1 MTKNIVFA
9 SVLALGFVFSTVSTS
24 MATPA
29 KPKKPKKTTSGVT
42 ASNLDKTVKPT
53 ADFYQYACGGWM
65 ANNPLGDEYARY
77 GSFDVLGENNQ
88 KQLQDLV
95 TKIAAQKNAPGTIEQ
110 KIGDF
115 YNTAMNTEA
124 INKQGAQPIQ
134 AELNEINNLKRGD
147 LPAQIARMQM
157 NGTTPFF
164 AIFASADPDNSSINI
179 AHIWQ
184 SGLGIGDRDYYLD
197 KDQQNIRNEYLKL
210 VTGMFRM
217 SGYSTMAGFKGREY
231 EMAQRILALETLMAQ
246 NAIDKTVLRDP
257 YQTIHK
263 CTPGEFAEMM
273 HPALITENY
282 FRILNVRMDTL
293 NVGQPDYIKAL
304 NNVIEVTDFD
314 VIKAYLAWNVIRN
327 AASYLS
333 DEFVDASFDFYGKTL
348 SGRKE
353 NRPRWKR
360 VIDNLDDC
368 LGEAVGQMYVQKYFP
383 ADAKV
388 RMDQLVKNLQWA
400 LGERIK
406 ASTWMTDQTKKN
418 ALDKL
423 AAFTVKIGYP
433 DKWRD
438 YSGLT
443 ISTESYYANV
453 MNSRRFEMAYNMNKI
468 GKPVDPTEWQ
478 MTPQTV
484 NAYYDPTTNEI
495 CFPAGILQPPF
506 FDINADDAANY
517 GAIGVV
523 IGHEMTHGFDDQ
535 GRNYDK
541 DGNLNDWWTEKD
553 AEIFKEKAQLIVDH
567 FNKIEVAPGVF
578 ANGEFTL
585 GENIADNGG
594 LNVSYTAFQKAK
606 KDGQINGEMD
616 GFTPE
621 QRFFLAYAAV
631 WAANIR
637 EAEILR
643 RTKTDPHALGRWRV
657 NATLRHIDPFYDAF
671 NIQPGDPMWLAPE
684 KRSHIW

>member
-1 MTKNIVFA
+1 MKKNFILS
-9 SVLALGFVFSTVSTS
+9 SVLALCFIFLATSTN
-24 MATPA
+24 MATPS
-29 KPKKPKKTTSGVT
+29 KPKKPKKTTSGVNV
-42 ASNLDKTVKPT
+42 SNLDKTVKPSV
-53 ADFYQYACGGWM
+53 DFYQYACGGWM
-65 ANNPLGDEYARY
+65 HNNPLGDEYARY

-88 KQLQDLV
+88 AQLKELV
-95 TKIAAQKNAPGTIEQ
+95 TEIAAQKHAPGSIEQ
-110 KIGDF
+110 KIADF
-115 YNTAMNTEA
+115 YNTAMATGDLER
-124 INKQGAQPIQ
+124 GGCDPIKP
-134 AELNEINNLKRGD
+134 ELNTINNLKRND
-147 LPAQIARMQM
+147 LSVQLAQMLK
-157 NGTTPFF
+157 NGQSPFF
-164 AIFASADPDNSSINI
+164 ALFGSADPDNSSMTM

-197 KDQQNIRNEYLKL
+197 KDQQNIRDEYVKL
-210 VTGMFRM
+210 VAKMLGM
-217 SGYSTMAGFKGREY
+217 SGYSTLANFKGHET
-231 EMAQRILALETLMAQ
+231 EMANRIMALETLLAKH
-246 NAIDKTVLRDP
+246 AIDKTVLRDP

-263 CTPGEFAEMM
+263 CTPAEFQQLI
-273 HPALITENY
+273 PALDVNQYLKT
-282 FRILNVRMDTL
+282 LNLKVDTL
-293 NVGQPDYIKAL
+293 NVSQPTYIQGVSNIL
-304 NNVIEVTDFD
+304 EVTDFE
-314 VIKAYLAWNVIRN
+314 VVKAYLAWNVIRG
-327 AASYLS
+327 AAGYLS

-368 LGEAVGQMYVQKYFP
+368 LGEAVGQMYVKNYFP
-383 ADAKV
+383 AEAKE
-388 RMDQLVKNLQWA
+388 RMTQLVSNLQWA

-418 ALDKL
+418 ALEKL
-423 AAFTVKIGYP
+423 ASFTVKIGYP

-443 ISTESYYANV
+443 IGTESYYANV
-453 MNSRRFEMAYNMNKI
+453 LNSRRFDVAYSLGKI

-506 FDINADDAANY
+506 FDMNADDAANY

-541 DGNLNDWWTEKD
+541 DGNLADWWTEQD
-553 AEIFKEKAQLIVDH
+553 AETFKEKAQLIVDH
-567 FNKIEVAPGVF
+567 FNSIEVAPGVH
-578 ANGEFTL
+578 ADGSFTL

-594 LNVSYTAFQKAK
+594 LNVAYTAFQKAK
-606 KDGQINGEMD
+606 KEGKIKGVMD
-616 GFTPE
+616 EFTPE

-657 NATLRHIDPFYDAF
+657 NATLRHIDAFYEAF
-671 NIQPGDPMWLAPE
+671 NITPTDPMWMAPE

>member
-1 MTKNIVFA
+1 MMA
-9 SVLALGFVFSTVSTS
+9 SVLALGFVFLASTTS

-65 ANNPLGDEYARY
+65 ANNPLGDEYARF

-88 KQLQDLV
+88 QQLKDLV
-95 TKIAAQKNAPGTIEQ
+95 TKIAAQKNAPGSIEQ

-124 INKQGAQPIQ
+124 INKQGAQPLQ
-134 AELNEINNLKRGD
+134 PELQVINNLKRGD
-147 LPAQIARMQM
+147 LPEQIARMQL
-157 NGTTPFF
+157 NGTSPFF
-164 AIFASADPDNSSINI
+164 AIFASADPDNSSMNI
-179 AHIWQ
+179 AHVWQ

-197 KDQQNIRNEYLKL
+197 KDQQNIRDEYLRL
-210 VTGMFRM
+210 VTKMLNM
-217 SGYSTMAGFKGREY
+217 SGYSTMAGFKGHEY

-263 CTPGEFAEMM
+263 MTPAEFAEMM

-282 FRILNVRMDTL
+282 FRTLKVRMDTL
-293 NVGQPDYIKAL
+293 NVGQPSYMKAL
-304 NNVIEVTDFD
+304 NHIIEITDFE

-360 VIDNLDDC
+360 VIDNVDAS
-368 LGEAVGQMYVQKYFP
+368 LGEAVGQMYVKNYFP
-383 ADAKV
+383 AEAKA
-388 RMDQLVKNLQWA
+388 RMEQLVKNLQWA

-406 ASTWMTDQTKKN
+406 NSTWMTDQTKKN
-418 ALDKL
+418 ALEKL

-443 ISTESYYANV
+443 IGTESYYANV
-453 MNSRRFEMAYNMNKI
+453 LNSRRFDMAYNLSKI

-506 FDINADDAANY
+506 FDMNADDAANY

-541 DGNLNDWWTEKD
+541 DGNLTDWWTEQD
-553 AEIFKEKAQLIVDH
+553 AETFKEKAQLIVDH
-567 FNKIEVAPGVF
+567 FNSIEVAPGVH

-606 KDGQINGEMD
+606 QDGQIKGVMD
-616 GFTPE
+616 EFTPE

-637 EAEILR
+637 PEEILR
-643 RTKTDPHALGRWRV
+643 RTKSDPHALGRWRV
-657 NATLRHIDPFYDAF
+657 NATLRHIDAFYDAF
-671 NIQPGDPMWLAPE
+671 NVQPTDPMWMAPE

>member
-1 MTKNIVFA
+1 MLT
-9 SVLALGFVFSTVSTS
+9 SVMALGFVFLASTTS

-29 KPKKPKKTTSGVT
+29 KPKKPKKQTSGIT
-42 ASNLDKTVKPT
+42 ASNLDNSVKPT

-88 KQLQDLV
+88 AQLKDLV
-95 TKIAAQKNAPGTIEQ
+95 TKIAAQKNAPGTVEQ

-115 YNTAMNTEA
+115 YNTAMNTEV
-124 INKQGAQPIQ
+124 INKQGAQPLQ
-134 AELNEINNLKRGD
+134 PELQNIAKMHRND
-147 LPAQIARMQM
+147 LSVKMARMLM
-157 NGTTPFF
+157 DGSTPFF
-164 AIFASADPDNSSINI
+164 ALFGSADPDNSSMTI

-197 KDQQNIRNEYLKL
+197 KDQQNIRDEYVKL
-210 VTGMFRM
+210 MTKMFSM
-217 SGYSTMAGFKGREY
+217 SNYSAIAGFKGKEN
-231 EMAQRILALETLMAQ
+231 EMANRVMALETLLAQ
-246 NAIDKTVLRDP
+246 YAIDKTVLRDP

-263 CTPGEFAEMM
+263 CTPAEFQKMI
-273 HPALITENY
+273 PAINVQQY
-282 FRILNVRMDTL
+282 LNTLNLKLDTL
-293 NVGQPDYIKAL
+293 NVSQPTYIQGV
-304 NNVIEVTDFD
+304 NNILEVTDFD
-314 VIKAYLAWNVIRN
+314 VIKAYLAWNVIRG

-360 VIDNLDDC
+360 VIDNVDDC
-368 LGEAVGQMYVQKYFP
+368 LGEAVGQMYVKNYFP
-383 ADAKV
+383 AEAKQ
-388 RMDQLVKNLQWA
+388 RMEQLVKNLQWA

-418 ALDKL
+418 ALEKL

-438 YSGLT
+438 YSALT
-443 ISTESYYANV
+443 IGTESYYANV
-453 MNSRRFEMAYNMNKI
+453 MNSRRFDMAYNMSKI
-468 GKPVDPTEWQ
+468 GKKVDPTEWQ

-506 FDINADDAANY
+506 FDMNADDAANY

-541 DGNLNDWWTEKD
+541 DGNLADWWTEKD
-553 AEIFKEKAQLIVDH
+553 AATFKEKAQLIVDH
-567 FNKIEVAPGVF
+567 FNSIEVAPGVF
-578 ANGEFTL
+578 GNGEFTL

-606 KDGQINGEMD
+606 KDGQIKGEMD

-657 NATLRHIDPFYDAF
+657 NATLRHIDPFYEAF
-671 NIQPGDPMWLAPE
+671 NIQPGDPMYMAPE

>member
-1 MTKNIVFA
+1 MKKNLMMT
-9 SVLALGFVFSTVSTS
+9 SVMALGFVFLASTTS

-42 ASNLDKTVKPT
+42 AGNLDKSVKPT

-65 ANNPLGDEYARY
+65 AANPLGDEYARY
-77 GSFDVLGENNQ
+77 GSFDVLAENNQ
-88 KQLQDLV
+88 QQLKDLV
-95 TKIAAQKNAPGTIEQ
+95 TTIAAKKNAPGTIEQ

-115 YNTAMNTEA
+115 YNTAMNTET

-134 AELNEINNLKRGD
+134 SELQAIQKLQRKD
-147 LPAQIARMQM
+147 LSKKLAQMLM
-157 NGTTPFF
+157 EGSTPFF
-164 AIFASADPDNSSINI
+164 ALYGSADPDNSSMNM

-197 KDQQNIRNEYLKL
+197 KDQENIRNEYVKL
-210 VTGMFRM
+210 MTKMFSM
-217 SGYSTMAGFKGREY
+217 SGYSTIANFKGNEAA
-231 EMAQRILALETLMAQ
+231 MAQRVMALETLLAQ

-257 YQTIHK
+257 YQSIHK
-263 CTPGEFAEMM
+263 CTPAEFQKMI
-273 HPALITENY
+273 PALNTSEYLKTLN
-282 FRILNVRMDTL
+282 LNVDTL
-293 NVGQPDYIKAL
+293 NVGQPTYIEAIS
-304 NNVIEVTDFD
+304 NVIEVTDFD
-314 VIKAYLAWNVIRN
+314 VIKAYLAWNVISD

-333 DEFVDASFDFYGKTL
+333 DEFVDASFDFYGKVL

-360 VIDNLDDC
+360 VIDNIDAS
-368 LGEAVGQMYVQKYFP
+368 LGEAVGQMYVKKYFP
-383 ADAKV
+383 AEAKA
-388 RMDQLVKNLQWA
+388 RMEQLVKNLQWA

-418 ALDKL
+418 ALEKL

-438 YSGLT
+438 YSGLS
-443 ISTESYYANV
+443 IGTESYYANV
-453 MNSRRFEMAYNMNKI
+453 LNSRRFDMAYNLNKI

-506 FDINADDAANY
+506 FDMNADDAANY

-541 DGNLNDWWTEKD
+541 DGNLTDWWTEQD
-553 AEIFKEKAQLIVDH
+553 AETFKEKAQLIVDH
-567 FNKIEVAPGVF
+567 FNSIEVAPGVH

-606 KDGQINGEMD
+606 SENQIKGEMD

-643 RTKTDPHALGRWRV
+643 RTKSDPHALGRWRV
-657 NATLRHIDPFYDAF
+657 NATLRHIDPFYQAF
-671 NIQPGDPMWLAPE
+671 NIQPGDPMYMDPA

>member
-1 MTKNIVFA
+1 MKRNKFTA
-9 SVLALGFVFSTVSTS
+9 SVLALGFIFLASSTS

-29 KPKKPKKTTSGVT
+29 KPKKPKKQTSGVT
-42 ASNLDKTVKPT
+42 ASNLDKTAKPT

-77 GSFDVLGENNQ
+77 GSFDVLAENNQ
-88 KQLQDLV
+88 AQLKELV
-95 TKIAAQKNAPGTIEQ
+95 TKIAAQKNAPGSIEQ
-110 KIGDF
+110 KIADF
-115 YNTAMNTEA
+115 YNTAMATGDLERN
-124 INKQGAQPIQ
+124 GANPIQ
-134 AELNEINNLKRGD
+134 SELNTINNLKRKD
-147 LPAQIARMQM
+147 LSKQIAQMQF

-164 AIFASADPDNSSINI
+164 ALFGSADPDNSSMTI

-197 KDQQNIRNEYLKL
+197 KDQQSIRDEYVKL
-210 VTGMFRM
+210 VAKMLGM
-217 SGYSTMAGFKGREY
+217 SGYSTMAGFKGGET
-231 EMAQRILALETLMAQ
+231 EMAGRILALETLLAQ

-263 CTPGEFAEMM
+263 CTPADFQKMI
-273 HPALITENY
+273 PALDVNEYLRT
-282 FRILNVRMDTL
+282 LNLKVDTL
-293 NVGQPDYIKAL
+293 NVSQPDYIKGI
-304 NNVIEVTDFD
+304 NNVIEVVDFD
-314 VIKAYLAWNVIRN
+314 VVKAYLAWNVIRS
-327 AASYLS
+327 ASSYLS

-360 VIDNLDDC
+360 VIDNIDDC
-368 LGEAVGQMYVQKYFP
+368 LGEAVGQMYVKNYFP
-383 ADAKV
+383 AEAKV
-388 RMDQLVKNLQWA
+388 RMEQLVKNLQWA

-406 ASTWMTDQTKKN
+406 ASTWMTGQTKKN

-423 AAFTVKIGYP
+423 AAFKVKIGYP

-438 YSGLT
+438 YSSLSIGT
-443 ISTESYYANV
+443 NSYYENV
-453 MNSRRFEMAYNMNKI
+453 QNSRRFDMAYNLSKI
-468 GKPVDPTEWQ
+468 GNPVDPTEWQ

-506 FDINADDAANY
+506 FDMNADDAANY

-541 DGNLNDWWTEKD
+541 DGNLADWWTEQD
-553 AEIFKEKAQLIVDH
+553 ATTFKEKAQLIVDH
-567 FNKIEVAPGVF
+567 FNSIEVAPGVYG
-578 ANGEFTL
+578 NGEFTL

-606 KDGQINGEMD
+606 KDGQIKGVMD
-616 GFTPE
+616 EFTPE

-643 RTKTDPHALGRWRV
+643 RTKSDPHALGRWRV
-657 NATLRHIDPFYDAF
+657 NATLRHIDPFYEAF
-671 NIQPGDPMWLAPE
+671 NIQPGDPMWMAPE

>member
-1 MTKNIVFA
+1 MMT
-9 SVLALGFVFSTVSTS
+9 SVMALGFVFLASTTS

-42 ASNLDKTVKPT
+42 AGNLDKSVKPT

-65 ANNPLGDEYARY
+65 AANPLGDEYARY
-77 GSFDVLGENNQ
+77 GSFDVLAENNQ
-88 KQLQDLV
+88 QQLKDLV
-95 TKIAAQKNAPGTIEQ
+95 TTIAAKKNAPGTIEQ

-115 YNTAMNTEA
+115 YNTAMNTET

-134 AELNEINNLKRGD
+134 SELQAIQKLQRKD
-147 LPAQIARMQM
+147 LSKKLAQMLM
-157 NGTTPFF
+157 EGSTPFF
-164 AIFASADPDNSSINI
+164 ALYGSADPDNSSMNM

-197 KDQQNIRNEYLKL
+197 KDQENIRNEYVKL
-210 VTGMFRM
+210 MTKMFSM
-217 SGYSTMAGFKGREY
+217 SGYSTIANFKGNEAA
-231 EMAQRILALETLMAQ
+231 MAQRVMALETLLAQ

-257 YQTIHK
+257 YQSIHK
-263 CTPGEFAEMM
+263 CTPAEFQKMI
-273 HPALITENY
+273 PALNTSEYLKTLN
-282 FRILNVRMDTL
+282 LNVDTL
-293 NVGQPDYIKAL
+293 NVGQPTYIEAIS
-304 NNVIEVTDFD
+304 NVIEVTDFD
-314 VIKAYLAWNVIRN
+314 VIKAYLAWNVISD

-333 DEFVDASFDFYGKTL
+333 DEFVDASFDFYGKVL

-360 VIDNLDDC
+360 VIDNIDAS
-368 LGEAVGQMYVQKYFP
+368 LGEAVGQMYVKKYFP
-383 ADAKV
+383 AEAKA
-388 RMDQLVKNLQWA
+388 RMEQLVKNLQWA

-418 ALDKL
+418 ALEKL

-438 YSGLT
+438 YSGLS
-443 ISTESYYANV
+443 IGTESYYANV
-453 MNSRRFEMAYNMNKI
+453 LNSRRFDMAYNLNKI

-506 FDINADDAANY
+506 FDMNADDAANY

-541 DGNLNDWWTEKD
+541 DGNLTDWWTEQD
-553 AEIFKEKAQLIVDH
+553 AETFKEKAQLIVDH
-567 FNKIEVAPGVF
+567 FNSIEVAPGVH

-606 KDGQINGEMD
+606 SENQIKGEMD

-643 RTKTDPHALGRWRV
+643 RTKSDPHALGRWRV
-657 NATLRHIDPFYDAF
+657 NATLRHIDPFYQAF
-671 NIQPGDPMWLAPE
+671 NIQPGDPMYMDPA

>member
-1 MTKNIVFA
+1 MKKSIMIA
-9 SVLALGFVFSTVSTS
+9 SVMTLGFVFLATSTS
-24 MATPA
+24 MATPD

-53 ADFYQYACGGWM
+53 VDFYQYACGGWM

-77 GSFDVLGENNQ
+77 GSFDVLAENNQ
-88 KQLQDLV
+88 AQLKELV
-95 TKIAAQKNAPGTIEQ
+95 TKIAAQKNAPGSIEQ
-110 KIGDF
+110 KIADF
-115 YNTAMNTEA
+115 YNTAMATGDLER
-124 INKQGAQPIQ
+124 GGCDPIKP
-134 AELNEINNLKRGD
+134 ELNTINNLKRGD
-147 LPAQIARMQM
+147 LPEQIARMQL

-164 AIFASADPDNSSINI
+164 AIFASADPDNSSMNI
-179 AHIWQ
+179 AHVWQ

-197 KDQQNIRNEYLKL
+197 EDQQNIRNEYLGL
-210 VTGMFRM
+210 VSRMLGM

-263 CTPGEFAEMM
+263 MTPKEFAEMM

-282 FRILNVRMDTL
+282 FRTLKVSTDTL
-293 NVGQPDYIKAL
+293 NVGQPSYMKAL
-304 NNVIEVTDFD
+304 NHIIEVTDFD
-314 VIKAYLAWNVIRN
+314 VIKAYLAWNVIRS
-327 AASYLS
+327 AAPYLS
-333 DEFVDASFDFYGKTL
+333 DEFVDASFEFYGKTL
-348 SGRKE
+348 SGKKE

-360 VIDNLDDC
+360 VIDNIDDC
-368 LGEAVGQMYVQKYFP
+368 LGEAVGQMYVKNYFP
-383 ADAKV
+383 AEAKE
-388 RMDQLVKNLQWA
+388 RMTQLVRNLQWA

-406 ASTWMTDQTKKN
+406 NSTWMTDQTKKN

-443 ISTESYYANV
+443 IGTESYYANV
-453 MNSRRFEMAYNMNKI
+453 LNSRRFDMAYNMSKI

-506 FDINADDAANY
+506 FDMNADDAANY

-541 DGNLNDWWTEKD
+541 DGNLADWWTEQD
-553 AEIFKEKAQLIVDH
+553 AATFKEKAQLIVDH
-567 FNKIEVAPGVF
+567 FNSIEVAPGVY

-585 GENIADNGG
+585 SENIADNGG

-606 KDGQINGEMD
+606 KEGQIKGEMD

-643 RTKTDPHALGRWRV
+643 RTKSDPHALGRWRV
-657 NATLRHIDPFYDAF
+657 NATLRHIDPFYEAF
-671 NIQPGDPMWLAPE
+671 NIQPGDPMYMAPE

>member
-304 NNVIEVTDFD
+304 NNIIEVTDFD

-383 ADAKV
+383 ADAKE

-506 FDINADDAANY
+506 FDMNADDAANY

>member
-1 MTKNIVFA
+1 MKKYVIIA
-9 SVLALGFVFSTVSTS
+9 SVLALGFNILATSTS
-24 MATPA
+24 MATPD

-42 ASNLDKTVKPT
+42 ASNLDRTVKPT

-65 ANNPLGDEYARY
+65 ANNPLGDEYARF
-77 GSFDVLGENNQ
+77 GSFDVLAENNQ
-88 KQLQDLV
+88 AQLKDLV
-95 TKIAAQKNAPGTIEQ
+95 TKIAAQKNAPGSIEQ
-110 KIGDF
+110 KIADF
-115 YNTAMNTEA
+115 YNAGMATGNLERG
-124 INKQGAQPIQ
+124 GANPIQ
-134 AELNEINNLKRGD
+134 SELNAINNLKRND
-147 LPAQIARMQM
+147 LSVKLAQMLM
-157 NGTTPFF
+157 NGQSPFF
-164 AIFASADPDNSSINI
+164 ALFASADPDNSSMNM
-179 AHIWQ
+179 AHVWQ

-197 KDQQNIRNEYLKL
+197 KDQQNIRDEYVKL
-210 VTGMFRM
+210 VAKMLGM
-217 SGYSTMAGFKGREY
+217 SGYSTMANFKGYET
-231 EMAQRILALETLMAQ
+231 EMAKRILALETLLAQ

-263 CTPGEFAEMM
+263 CTPAEFQQMI
-273 HPALITENY
+273 PALNVQQYLKT
-282 FRILNVRMDTL
+282 LNLKVDTL
-293 NVGQPDYIKAL
+293 NVGQPDYIKGIS
-304 NNVIEVTDFD
+304 NVIEVVDFE
-314 VIKAYLAWNVIRN
+314 VVKAYLAWNVIRN

-333 DEFVDASFDFYGKTL
+333 DEFVDANFDFYGKTL

-368 LGEAVGQMYVQKYFP
+368 LGEAVGQMYVKNYFP
-383 ADAKV
+383 AEAKS
-388 RMDQLVKNLQWA
+388 RMEQLVKNLQWA

-406 ASTWMTDQTKKN
+406 NSTWMTDQTKKN

-443 ISTESYYANV
+443 IGTESYYANV
-453 MNSRRFEMAYNMNKI
+453 MNSRQFDMAYNLGKI

-506 FDINADDAANY
+506 FDMNADDAANY

-541 DGNLNDWWTEKD
+541 DGNLADWWTEQDAATFKD
-553 AEIFKEKAQLIVDH
+553 KAQLIVDH
-567 FNKIEVAPGVF
+567 FNSIEVAPGTF

-606 KDGQINGEMD
+606 KDGQIKGDMD

-643 RTKTDPHALGRWRV
+643 RTKSDPHALGRWRV
-657 NATLRHIDPFYDAF
+657 NATLRHIDPFYEAF
-671 NIQPGDPMWLAPE
+671 NIQPGDPMYMAPE

>member
-1 MTKNIVFA
+1 
-9 SVLALGFVFSTVSTS
+9 

-29 KPKKPKKTTSGVT
+29 KPKKTKKTTSGVSV
-42 ASNLDKTVKPT
+42 SNLDQSVKPT
-53 ADFYQYACGGWM
+53 ADFYQFACGGWM
-65 ANNPLGDEYARY
+65 AANPLGDEYARY

-88 KQLQDLV
+88 QQLKDLV
-95 TKIAAQKNAPGTIEQ
+95 TQIAGQKNAPGSIEQ
-110 KIGDF
+110 KIADF
-115 YNTAMNTEA
+115 YNTAMATGDLERGGSN
-124 INKQGAQPIQ
+124 PIKP
-134 AELNEINNLKRGD
+134 ELNTINSLTRKG
-147 LPAQIARMQM
+147 LSAQLAQMQL
-157 NGTTPFF
+157 NGTNPFF
-164 AIFASADPDNSSINI
+164 ALFGSADPDNSSMTI

-197 KDQQNIRNEYLKL
+197 KDQQTIRDEYVKVMAKL
-210 VTGMFRM
+210 LGM
-217 SGYSTMAGFKGREY
+217 SGYSTMANFKGGET
-231 EMAQRILALETLMAQ
+231 EMAQRVLALETLLAR

-263 CTPGEFAEMM
+263 CTPAEFQQMI
-273 HPALITENY
+273 PALDVNAYLKT
-282 FRILNVRMDTL
+282 LNLKVDTL
-293 NVGQPDYIKAL
+293 NVGQPTYIEAVS
-304 NNVIEVTDFD
+304 NVIEASDFE
-314 VIKAYLAWNVIRN
+314 VVKAYLAWNVIRS
-327 AASYLS
+327 AAPYLS

-360 VIDNLDDC
+360 VIDNVDAC
-368 LGEAVGQMYVQKYFP
+368 LGEAVGQMYVKNYFP
-383 ADAKV
+383 AEAKA
-388 RMDQLVKNLQWA
+388 RMEQLVKNLQWA

-406 ASTWMTDQTKKN
+406 SSTWMTDQTKKN

-438 YSGLT
+438 YSGLA
-443 ISTESYYANV
+443 IGTESYYANV
-453 MNSRRFEMAYNMNKI
+453 LNSRRFDMAYNLSKI

-506 FDINADDAANY
+506 FDMNADDAANY

-541 DGNLNDWWTEKD
+541 DGNLADWWTEQD
-553 AEIFKEKAQLIVDH
+553 AQTFKEKAQLIVDH
-567 FNKIEVAPGVF
+567 FNSIEVAPGVY

-594 LNVSYTAFQKAK
+594 LNVSYTAFQKAQK
-606 KDGQINGEMD
+606 EGQIKGEMD

-643 RTKTDPHALGRWRV
+643 RTKSDPHALGRWRV
-657 NATLRHIDPFYDAF
+657 NATLRHIDPFYQAF
-671 NIQPGDPMWLAPE
+671 NIQPGDPMYMAPE

>member
-1 MTKNIVFA
+1 MKSNLMMT
-9 SVLALGFVFSTVSTS
+9 SVMALGFVFLASTTS

-29 KPKKPKKTTSGVT
+29 KPQKPKKQTSGIT
-42 ASNLDKTVKPT
+42 ASNLDNSVKPT

-65 ANNPLGDEYARY
+65 ANNPLGDEYARF

-88 KQLQDLV
+88 AQLKDLV
-95 TKIAAQKNAPGTIEQ
+95 TKIAAQKNTPGTVEQ

-115 YNTAMNTEA
+115 YNTAMNTEV
-124 INKQGAQPIQ
+124 INKQGAQPLQ
-134 AELNEINNLKRGD
+134 PELQNIAKMHRND
-147 LPAQIARMQM
+147 LSVKMARMLM
-157 NGTTPFF
+157 DGSTPFF
-164 AIFASADPDNSSINI
+164 ALFGSADPDNSSMTI

-197 KDQQNIRNEYLKL
+197 KDQQNIRDEYVKL
-210 VTGMFRM
+210 MTKMFSM
-217 SGYSTMAGFKGREY
+217 SNYSAIAGFKGKEN
-231 EMAQRILALETLMAQ
+231 EMANRVMALETLLAQ
-246 NAIDKTVLRDP
+246 YAIDKTVLRDP

-263 CTPGEFAEMM
+263 CTPAEFQKMI
-273 HPALITENY
+273 PAINVQQYLKT
-282 FRILNVRMDTL
+282 LNLKLDTL
-293 NVGQPDYIKAL
+293 NVSQPTYIQGV
-304 NNVIEVTDFD
+304 NNILEVTDFD
-314 VIKAYLAWNVIRN
+314 VIKAYLAWNVIRG

-360 VIDNLDDC
+360 VIDNVDDC
-368 LGEAVGQMYVQKYFP
+368 LGEAVGQMYVKNYFP
-383 ADAKV
+383 AEAKQ
-388 RMDQLVKNLQWA
+388 RMEQLVKNLQWA

-418 ALDKL
+418 ALEKL

-438 YSGLT
+438 YSALT
-443 ISTESYYANV
+443 IGTESYYANV
-453 MNSRRFEMAYNMNKI
+453 MNSRRFDMAYNMSKI
-468 GKPVDPTEWQ
+468 GKKVDPTEWQ

-506 FDINADDAANY
+506 FDMNADDAANY

-541 DGNLNDWWTEKD
+541 DGNLADWWTEED
-553 AEIFKEKAQLIVDH
+553 AATFKEKAQLIVDH
-567 FNKIEVAPGVF
+567 FNSIEVAPGVF
-578 ANGEFTL
+578 GNGEFTL

-606 KDGQINGEMD
+606 KDGQIKGEMD

-657 NATLRHIDPFYDAF
+657 NATLRHIDPFYEAF
-671 NIQPGDPMWLAPE
+671 NIQPGDPMYMAPE

>member
-1 MTKNIVFA
+1 MKKSLMMT
-9 SVLALGFVFSTVSTS
+9 SVMALGFVFLASTTS

-42 ASNLDKTVKPT
+42 AGNLDKSVKPT

-65 ANNPLGDEYARY
+65 AANPLGDEYARY
-77 GSFDVLGENNQ
+77 GSFDVLAENNQ
-88 KQLQDLV
+88 QQLKDLV
-95 TKIAAQKNAPGTIEQ
+95 TTIAAKKNAPGTIEQ

-115 YNTAMNTEA
+115 YNTAMNTET

-134 AELNEINNLKRGD
+134 SELQAIQKLQRKD
-147 LPAQIARMQM
+147 LSKKLAQMLM
-157 NGTTPFF
+157 EGSTPFF
-164 AIFASADPDNSSINI
+164 ALYGSADPDNSSMNM

-197 KDQQNIRNEYLKL
+197 KDQENIRNEYVKL
-210 VTGMFRM
+210 MTKMFSM
-217 SGYSTMAGFKGREY
+217 SGYSTIANFKGNEAA
-231 EMAQRILALETLMAQ
+231 MAQRVMALETLLAQ

-257 YQTIHK
+257 YQSIHK
-263 CTPGEFAEMM
+263 CTPAEFQKMI
-273 HPALITENY
+273 PALNTSEYLKTLN
-282 FRILNVRMDTL
+282 LNVDTL
-293 NVGQPDYIKAL
+293 NVGQPTYIEAIS
-304 NNVIEVTDFD
+304 NVIEVTDFD
-314 VIKAYLAWNVIRN
+314 VIKAYLAWNVISD

-333 DEFVDASFDFYGKTL
+333 DEFVDASFDFYGKVL

-360 VIDNLDDC
+360 VIDNIDAS
-368 LGEAVGQMYVQKYFP
+368 LGEAVGQMYVKKYFP
-383 ADAKV
+383 AEAKA
-388 RMDQLVKNLQWA
+388 RMEQLVKNLQWA

-418 ALDKL
+418 ALEKL

-438 YSGLT
+438 YSGLS
-443 ISTESYYANV
+443 IGTESYYANV
-453 MNSRRFEMAYNMNKI
+453 LNSRRFDMAYNLNKI

-506 FDINADDAANY
+506 FDMNADDAANY

-541 DGNLNDWWTEKD
+541 DGNLTDWWTEQD
-553 AEIFKEKAQLIVDH
+553 AETFKEKAQLIVDH
-567 FNKIEVAPGVF
+567 FNSIEVAPGVH

-606 KDGQINGEMD
+606 SENQIKGEMD

-643 RTKTDPHALGRWRV
+643 RTKSDPHALGRWRV
-657 NATLRHIDPFYDAF
+657 NATLRHIDPFYQAF
-671 NIQPGDPMWLAPE
+671 NIQPGDPMYMDPA

>member
-1 MTKNIVFA
+1 MMA
-9 SVLALGFVFSTVSTS
+9 SVLALGFVFLASTTS

-65 ANNPLGDEYARY
+65 ANNPLGDEYARF

-88 KQLQDLV
+88 QQLKDLV

-124 INKQGAQPIQ
+124 INKQGAQPLQ
-134 AELNEINNLKRGD
+134 PELQVINNLKRGD
-147 LPAQIARMQM
+147 LPEQIARMQL
-157 NGTTPFF
+157 NGTSPFF
-164 AIFASADPDNSSINI
+164 AIFASADPDNSSMNI
-179 AHIWQ
+179 AHVWQ

-197 KDQQNIRNEYLKL
+197 KDQQNIRDEYLRL
-210 VTGMFRM
+210 VTKMLNM
-217 SGYSTMAGFKGREY
+217 SGYSTMAGFKGHEY

-263 CTPGEFAEMM
+263 MTPAEFAEMM

-282 FRILNVRMDTL
+282 FRTLKVRMDTL
-293 NVGQPDYIKAL
+293 NVGQPSYMKAL
-304 NNVIEVTDFD
+304 NHIIEITDFE

-360 VIDNLDDC
+360 VIDNVDAS
-368 LGEAVGQMYVQKYFP
+368 LGEAVGQMYVKNYFP
-383 ADAKV
+383 AEAKA
-388 RMDQLVKNLQWA
+388 RMEQLVKNLQWA

-406 ASTWMTDQTKKN
+406 NSTWMTDQTKKN
-418 ALDKL
+418 ALEKL

-443 ISTESYYANV
+443 IGTESYYANV
-453 MNSRRFEMAYNMNKI
+453 LNSRRFDMAYNLSKI

-506 FDINADDAANY
+506 FDMNADDAANY

-541 DGNLNDWWTEKD
+541 DGNLTDWWTEQD
-553 AEIFKEKAQLIVDH
+553 AETFKEKAQLIVDH
-567 FNKIEVAPGVF
+567 FNSIEVAPGVH

-606 KDGQINGEMD
+606 QDGQIKGVMD
-616 GFTPE
+616 EFTPE

-637 EAEILR
+637 PEEILR
-643 RTKTDPHALGRWRV
+643 RTKSDPHALGRWRV
-657 NATLRHIDPFYDAF
+657 NATLRHIDAFYDAF
-671 NIQPGDPMWLAPE
+671 NVQPTDPMWMAPE

>member
-1 MTKNIVFA
+1 MIA
-9 SVLALGFVFSTVSTS
+9 SALTLGFTLLATSTS

-42 ASNLDKTVKPT
+42 ASNLDKSVKLT

-77 GSFDVLGENNQ
+77 GSFDVLAENNQ
-88 KQLQDLV
+88 QQLKDLV
-95 TKIAAQKNAPGTIEQ
+95 TSIAAKKNAPGTIKQ

-134 AELNEINNLKRGD
+134 SELQDINTLQRKNLSTK
-147 LPAQIARMQM
+147 LAQMLM
-157 NGTTPFF
+157 EGSTPFF
-164 AIFASADPDNSSINI
+164 ALFGSADPDNSSMTI
-179 AHIWQ
+179 AYIWQ

-197 KDQQNIRNEYLKL
+197 KDQQNIRDEYVKL
-210 VTGMFRM
+210 MTGMFAR
-217 SGYSTMAGFKGREY
+217 SNYSQIAGFKGRE
-231 EMAQRILALETLMAQ
+231 EQMAKRVLALETLLAKY
-246 NAIDKTVLRDP
+246 AIDKTVLRDP

-263 CTPGEFAEMM
+263 CTPKDFQEMI
-273 HPALITENY
+273 PAI
-282 FRILNVRMDTL
+282 NVSEYLKTL
-293 NVGQPDYIKAL
+293 NLRLDTVNVAQPDYIKGI

-314 VIKAYLAWNVIRN
+314 VIKAYLAWNIIRG
-327 AASYLS
+327 ASSYLS
-333 DEFVDASFDFYGKTL
+333 DEFVDASFDFYGKVL

-360 VIDNLDDC
+360 VIDNIDDC
-368 LGEAVGQMYVQKYFP
+368 LGEAVGQMYVKNYFP
-383 ADAKV
+383 AEAKT
-388 RMDQLVKNLQWA
+388 RMEQLVKNLQWA

-406 ASTWMTDQTKKN
+406 SSTWMTDVTKKN
-418 ALDKL
+418 ALEKL
-423 AAFTVKIGYP
+423 ASFKVKIGYP

-443 ISTESYYANV
+443 IGTESYYANV
-453 MNSRRFEMAYNMNKI
+453 KNSRRFDMAYALGKI

-506 FDINADDAANY
+506 FDMNADDAANY

-553 AEIFKEKAQLIVDH
+553 AETFKEKAQLIVDH
-567 FNKIEVAPGVF
+567 FNSIEVAPGVF

-594 LNVSYTAFQKAK
+594 LNVSYTAMQKAK
-606 KDGQINGEMD
+606 KEGQIKGDMD
-616 GFTPE
+616 EFTPE

-637 EAEILR
+637 HEEILR
-643 RTKTDPHALGRWRV
+643 RTKSDPHALGRWRV
-657 NATLRHIDPFYDAF
+657 NATLRHIDAFYDAF
-671 NIQPGDPMWLAPE
+671 NIQPSDPMWMPKE
-684 KRSHIW
+684 KRAYIW

>member
-1 MTKNIVFA
+1 
-9 SVLALGFVFSTVSTS
+9 
-24 MATPA
+24 
-29 KPKKPKKTTSGVT
+29 
-42 ASNLDKTVKPT
+42 
-53 ADFYQYACGGWM
+53 
-65 ANNPLGDEYARY
+65 
-77 GSFDVLGENNQ
+77 
-88 KQLQDLV
+88 
-95 TKIAAQKNAPGTIEQ
+95 
-110 KIGDF
+110 
-115 YNTAMNTEA
+115 MNTEA

-134 AELNEINNLKRGD
+134 SELQAIQKLQRKD
-147 LPAQIARMQM
+147 LSKKLAQMLLE
-157 NGTTPFF
+157 GSTPFF
-164 AIFASADPDNSSINI
+164 ALYGSADPDNSSMNM

-197 KDQQNIRNEYLKL
+197 KDQQNIRDEYVKL
-210 VTGMFRM
+210 MTKMFSM
-217 SGYSTMAGFKGREY
+217 SGYSTIANFKGNEAA
-231 EMAQRILALETLMAQ
+231 MAKRVLALETLLAQ

-257 YQTIHK
+257 YQSIHK
-263 CTPGEFAEMM
+263 CTPAEFQKMI
-273 HPALITENY
+273 PALNTTEYLKTLN
-282 FRILNVRMDTL
+282 LNVDTL
-293 NVGQPDYIKAL
+293 NVGQPTYIEAIS
-304 NNVIEVTDFD
+304 NVIEVTDFD
-314 VIKAYLAWNVIRN
+314 VIKAYLAWNVISD

-333 DEFVDASFDFYGKTL
+333 DEFVDANFDFYGKVL

-360 VIDNLDDC
+360 VIDNIDAS
-368 LGEAVGQMYVQKYFP
+368 LGEAVGQMYVKNYFP
-383 ADAKV
+383 AEAKA
-388 RMDQLVKNLQWA
+388 RMEQLVKNLQWA

-418 ALDKL
+418 ALEKL

-438 YSGLT
+438 YSGLS
-443 ISTESYYANV
+443 IGTESYYANV
-453 MNSRRFEMAYNMNKI
+453 LNSRRFDMAYNLNKI

-506 FDINADDAANY
+506 FDMNADDAANY

-541 DGNLNDWWTEKD
+541 DGNLTDWWTEQD
-553 AEIFKEKAQLIVDH
+553 AETFKEKAQLIVDH
-567 FNKIEVAPGVF
+567 FNSIEVAPGVH

-606 KDGQINGEMD
+606 SEGQIKGEMD

-643 RTKTDPHALGRWRV
+643 RTKSDPHALGRWRV
-657 NATLRHIDPFYDAF
+657 NATLRHIEPFYQAF
-671 NIQPGDPMWLAPE
+671 NIQPTDPMWMAPE